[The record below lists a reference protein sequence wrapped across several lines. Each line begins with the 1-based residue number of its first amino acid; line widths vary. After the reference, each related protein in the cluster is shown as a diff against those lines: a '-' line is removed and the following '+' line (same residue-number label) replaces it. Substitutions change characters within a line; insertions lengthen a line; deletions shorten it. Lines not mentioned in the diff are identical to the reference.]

1 MAFVP
6 VGERVV
12 SVSVVM
18 PECTKEEFRNGVVS
32 GARKDPRVVDWVN
45 SYTPV
50 LDVTQ
55 KTRNVYSDVIK
66 AFLAIY
72 GDNLNAIRTQ
82 GPYTSLPSPLP
93 DSQIIYNWRV
103 LGEEWE
109 RQRCPKNNR
118 YYWVIYPAKFIAFK
132 DFTASPSK
140 TTIIQ
145 GETITL
151 VVKVPYMLTKGK
163 TATLDV
169 VVSPDWAS
177 AITRTQSL
185 TGTGEWSQATVNVP
199 ISFPSTVSPGSHSI
213 GVAIRID
220 LGG

>member
-1 MAFVP
+1 MEVAFVP

-12 SVSVVM
+12 SVSVVAL
-18 PECTKEEFRNGVVS
+18 ECTKGDFRNGMLNTYKNV
-32 GARKDPRVVDWVN
+32 AVDWVN

-50 LDVTQ
+50 VDVTQ
-55 KTRNVYSDVIK
+55 RTKNVYSDVIK

-93 DSQIIYNWRV
+93 DTQIIYNWRV

-109 RQRCPKNNR
+109 RQYCSKNRR

-132 DFTASPSK
+132 NFTVSLSK
-140 TTIIQ
+140 ITVIP

-151 VVKVPYMLTKGK
+151 TIIVPYMLTKGK
-163 TATLDV
+163 AATLEV
-169 VVSPDWAS
+169 VVSPDWAP
-177 AITRTQSL
+177 AITKRQSL
-185 TGTGEWSQATVNVP
+185 TGTGEWIQATINVP
-199 ISFPSTVSPGSHSI
+199 ISVPSAISVGKHLI
-213 GVAIRID
+213 RVGIRID

>member
-1 MAFVP
+1 MAFVS

-18 PECTKEEFRNGVVS
+18 PECTKGDFRNGMLNTYKNV
-32 GARKDPRVVDWVN
+32 AVDWVN

-50 LDVTQ
+50 VDVTQ
-55 KTRNVYSDVIK
+55 KTKNVYSDVIK

-82 GPYTSLPSPLP
+82 GPYTSLPNPMP

-109 RQRCPKNNR
+109 RQYCSKNRR

-132 DFTASPSK
+132 DFIASLSKATAV
-140 TTIIQ
+140 Q

-151 VVKVPYMLTKGK
+151 TVRVPYMLTKGK
-163 TATLDV
+163 TATLEV
-169 VVSPDWAS
+169 VASPDWAP
-177 AITRTQSL
+177 AITKKQSL
-185 TGTGEWSQATVNVP
+185 TGTGDWSQATVNVP
-199 ISFPSTVSPGSHSI
+199 ISIPSTVSPGNHSI
-213 GVAIRID
+213 KVAIRID

>member
-6 VGERVV
+6 VGERAV
-12 SVSVVM
+12 SVSVIM
-18 PECTKEEFRNGVVS
+18 PECTKGDYRNGMLSAYKNV
-32 GARKDPRVVDWVN
+32 AVDWIN

-50 LDVTQ
+50 VDVTQ
-55 KTRNVYSDVIK
+55 KTKNVYSDVIK
-66 AFLAIY
+66 AFVAIY

-93 DSQIIYNWRV
+93 DPQIVYNWRV

-109 RQRCPKNNR
+109 RQRCSRNNR
-118 YYWVIYPAKFIAFK
+118 YYWVIFPAKFIAFK
-132 DFTASPSK
+132 DFAISLSKATAV
-140 TTIIQ
+140 Q

-151 VVKVPYMLTKGK
+151 TVRVPYMLTKGK
-163 TATLDV
+163 TAKLEV
-169 VVSPDWAS
+169 VASPDWGP

-199 ISFPSTVSPGSHSI
+199 ISIPSTISSGSHSI
-213 GVAIRID
+213 RVAIRVD